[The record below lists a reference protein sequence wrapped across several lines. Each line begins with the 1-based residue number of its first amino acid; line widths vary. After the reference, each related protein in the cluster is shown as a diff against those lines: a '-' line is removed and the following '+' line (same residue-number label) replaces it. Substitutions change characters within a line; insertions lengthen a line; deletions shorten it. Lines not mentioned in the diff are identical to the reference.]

1 MDHYMN
7 LVRVLHILRA
17 AFPLLKP
24 DCLQHHV
31 AMGRT
36 CVVCDKP
43 YNGSS
48 RNSLSASD
56 VEGLRAMGYSCEGRA
71 GAKQFYAH
79 ANCVTRAL
87 HSLPAKAPTRLTGA
101 SSPAKPSRA
110 VFATAPSMPAP
121 PAPAPKPLALESLPP
136 AVLATASSPA
146 KPSHAA
152 LAEAILQSILPHVS
166 AAGADDTCKKRPLS
180 PTGKDPRGKAS
191 RLDAAWV
198 GLQDLLAS
206 MQREAGNDY
215 ARQADLLESCG
226 AAARWAARSREA
238 LEGIP
243 PPLVAAVLMGLGLA
257 LRSSVPENG
266 VDVQLCA
273 KDAWR
278 AAGLKDFEL
287 VSKYTH
293 RFLERM

>member
-1 MDHYMN
+1 
-7 LVRVLHILRA
+7 
-17 AFPLLKP
+17 
-24 DCLQHHV
+24 
-31 AMGRT
+31 
-36 CVVCDKP
+36 
-43 YNGSS
+43 
-48 RNSLSASD
+48 
-56 VEGLRAMGYSCEGRA
+56 
-71 GAKQFYAH
+71 
-79 ANCVTRAL
+79 
-87 HSLPAKAPTRLTGA
+87 
-101 SSPAKPSRA
+101 
-110 VFATAPSMPAP
+110 MPAP

-152 LAEAILQSILPHVS
+152 FAEAILQSILPHVS

-180 PTGKDPRGKAS
+180 PTGKDPQGKAS